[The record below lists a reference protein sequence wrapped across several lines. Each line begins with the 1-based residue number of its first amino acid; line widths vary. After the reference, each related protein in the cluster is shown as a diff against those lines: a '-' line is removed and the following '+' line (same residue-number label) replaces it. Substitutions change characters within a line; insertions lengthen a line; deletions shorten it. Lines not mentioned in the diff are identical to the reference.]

1 MAEQDTVR
9 VALKI
14 DGKTEYDVD
23 DFLIEEVLSEVPNYK
38 VTILDQSSSMTAFL
52 GKPCSIELVK
62 DVYADAIPRAFAGLV
77 MSAERTVTGN
87 GSPALE
93 LVIRPPLAVLALSQ
107 GNAVY
112 EKKTAL
118 DILKAVLERNNL
130 KKLKVTGSKP
140 TVKRDLVIQYN
151 ENDLDFVR
159 RILAEEG
166 LTFYFHDGNSA
177 ETLVLHDTQKP
188 FPTSFTAIK
197 LTDAELSDVERM
209 EAERLTLRQHLRPG
223 KVELLTY
230 DPEKADKVSAAE
242 SLKLGVKLSEKPGIV
257 EFRPVTVPA
266 GKVTGAELDVASDG
280 YRRDEFGLVG
290 TCEHPGMH
298 LGQGLNIVSAGHSE
312 FSGDYVIVGI
322 RYRPLRGNALQCSF
336 DAIPKTHKAV
346 PERLP
351 KPLIAGVHNAM
362 VIGGSG
368 AKAGTPFC
376 DAEGRVHVRFFW
388 DSDGENTVWLRVA
401 EPYAGKGYGA
411 QFIPRVGHEV
421 LVSFLHGD
429 PDAPIITGQIYNAK
443 NKPPFIAKNTTRSG
457 FRSQLEGEPNEWEFD
472 DKKGSELIA
481 LRAARDYNL
490 IVNNDVLRD
499 IKKSDT
505 TKIGETCKL
514 EIKKDFTTTVSN
526 AIKISGKTR
535 SADIEADDKVTAKT
549 ITLQADSKLVL
560 KVGSSSIELTSS
572 GIKIS
577 TPTLTAEGKSKADIK
592 SGGALSVKGMKVD
605 VKADTAL
612 ALQAMQADVK
622 ASAMLSVQG
631 AICEVKGSGMV
642 KLQGGI
648 CMIN

>member
-38 VTILDQSSSMTAFL
+38 VTILDQSSLMTAFL
-52 GKPCSIELVK
+52 GKPCSIALVK

-77 MSAERTVTGN
+77 MSAERTVAGN

-93 LVIRPPLAVLALSQ
+93 LVIRPPLAVLALSR

-166 LTFYFHDGNSA
+166 LAFYFHDGSSA

-230 DPEKADKVSAAE
+230 DPEKGDKVSAAE

-266 GKVTGAELDVASDG
+266 GKVTGAELDVASDS

-388 DSDGENTVWLRVA
+388 DRDGENTVWLRVA
-401 EPYAGKGYGA
+401 EPYAGRGYGA

-499 IKKSDT
+499 IKKCDT
-505 TKIGETCKL
+505 TKIGETCKF
-514 EIKKDFTTTVSN
+514 EVKKDFTTTVTN
-526 AIKISGKTR
+526 AIKVSAKTR
-535 SADIEADDKVTAKT
+535 SADIESDDKVTAKT

-572 GIKIS
+572 AIKIS
-577 TPTLTAEGKSKADIK
+577 TPTLTAEGKSKADFK

-612 ALQAMQADVK
+612 ALQAMKADVK

>member
-1 MAEQDTVR
+1 MAEQETILVKLTV
-9 VALKI
+9 
-14 DGKTEYDVD
+14 DGKTAHDVE
-23 DFLIEEVLSEVPNYK
+23 DFVIEEALSEVPSYK
-38 VTILDQSSSMTAFL
+38 VTILDQTSSMTVFL
-52 GKPCSIELVK
+52 GKPCSIDLVK
-62 DVYADAIPRAFAGLV
+62 EVYADAKPRAFAGIV
-77 MSAERTVTGN
+77 MSVERTVAST

-93 LVIRPPLAVLALSQ
+93 LVIRPPLAVLALSL

-118 DILKAVLERNNL
+118 DILKLVLERNNL
-130 KKLKVTGSKP
+130 KKLKVTGSTP
-140 TVKRDLVIQYN
+140 TVKRALVIQYN

-166 LTFYFHDGNSA
+166 LAFYFNDGSSA
-177 ETLVLHDTQKP
+177 DTLVLHDTQKP
-188 FPTSFTAIK
+188 FPTSLKGIK

-209 EAERLTLRQHLRPG
+209 EAHRLTLRQRVRPG

-230 DPEKADKVSAAE
+230 DPEKADKALASE
-242 SLKLGVKLSEKPGIV
+242 TLRLGAKMSEKPGIL
-257 EFRPVTVPA
+257 EYRPVPVTP
-266 GKVTGAELDVASDG
+266 GKVTGTEIDVASDA
-280 YRRDEFGLVG
+280 YRRDEFGLTG

-298 LGQGLNIVSAGHSE
+298 LGQALNIVSAGHGE
-312 FSGDYVIVGI
+312 LAGDYVIVGI
-322 RYRPLRGNALQCSF
+322 HYRPVRGNALLCTF
-336 DAIPKTHKAV
+336 EAIPKTHKAV

-351 KPLIAGVHNAM
+351 KPVISGVHNAI
-362 VIGGSG
+362 VIGGNG

-388 DSDGENTVWLRVA
+388 DKESENTVWLRVA

-429 PDAPIITGQIYNAK
+429 PDAPIITGQIYNSK

-472 DKKGSELIA
+472 DKKDNELIA
-481 LRAARDYNL
+481 VRAARDYNL

-499 IKKSDT
+499 IKKFET

-514 EIKKDFTTTVSN
+514 EVKKDFVTTVTN
-526 AIKISGKTR
+526 AIKVSAKTR
-535 SADIEADDKVTAKT
+535 TADIETNDKVTAKT
-549 ITLQADSKLVL
+549 ITLEADTKLVL
-560 KVGSSSIELTSS
+560 KVGSSSIVLTPSA
-572 GIKIS
+572 IKIS
-577 TPTLTAEGKSKADIK
+577 SPSLTAEGKSKADFK
-592 SGGALSVKGMKVD
+592 SSGPLSVKGMKVD

-612 ALQAMQADVK
+612 ALQGLKTDLK

-631 AICEVKGSGMV
+631 AICDVKGSGMV
-642 KLQGGI
+642 KVQGGI